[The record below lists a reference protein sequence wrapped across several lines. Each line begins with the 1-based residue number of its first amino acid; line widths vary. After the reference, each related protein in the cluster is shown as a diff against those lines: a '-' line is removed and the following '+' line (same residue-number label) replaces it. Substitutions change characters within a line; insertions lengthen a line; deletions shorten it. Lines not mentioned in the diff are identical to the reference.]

1 MTPQQADKLL
11 QEIGLFETKSVP
23 EHYEK
28 GVELIGEDAMLE
40 LAGYLN
46 DENENAE
53 EHLFEK
59 CSEDPC
65 FSLIHSLKYN
75 VFKEELIWLDKVIP
89 ENALIF
95 DLGCNTGHITAL
107 CAKMR
112 QSCRFVGYDE
122 ISLPLKKANQ
132 LKSKM
137 GLENLSFEHCDFM
150 NLKTDQKPDVIMSL
164 QALGDYLD
172 DPDNIANICSLTT
185 KEASII
191 LVEAFRKEEVLRS
204 VLTTFEKHGFY
215 LSLFNRIKCGPYQ
228 EVETMPAIVLEKG
241 FNSSQRADSKSI
253 RLD

>member
-11 QEIGLFETKSVP
+11 QEIGLFETKSGP
-23 EHYEK
+23 EHYER
-28 GVELIGEDAMLE
+28 GVQLIGEDAMLE

-46 DENENAE
+46 DEHENAE
-53 EHLFEK
+53 ERLFEK
-59 CSEDPC
+59 CAEDAY

-89 ENALIF
+89 ESALIF

-112 QSCRFVGYDE
+112 KSCRFVGYDA
-122 ISLPLKKANQ
+122 IALPLKKANH
-132 LKSKM
+132 LKSEM

-150 NLKTDQKPDVIMSL
+150 NLKTDQKPDMLMSL

-172 DPDNIANICSLTT
+172 DQDNIANICSLTT

-204 VLTTFEKHGFY
+204 ILETFEKHSFH
-215 LSLFNRIKCGPYQ
+215 LSLFDKITCGAYQ
-228 EVETMPAIVLEKG
+228 EVKTMPAIILERG
-241 FNSSQRADSKSI
+241 FNSSPRVDIKTIS
-253 RLD
+253 L

>member
-1 MTPQQADKLL
+1 MTPQQADMLL
-11 QEIGLFETKSVP
+11 QEIGLFETKSGP
-23 EHYEK
+23 EHYER
-28 GVELIGEDAMLE
+28 GVQLIGEDAMLE

-46 DENENAE
+46 DEHENAE

-59 CSEDPC
+59 CSEDPY

-112 QSCRFVGYDE
+112 QSCRFVGYDA

-150 NLKTDQKPDVIMSL
+150 NLKTNQKPDVLMSL
-164 QALGDYLD
+164 QSLGDYLD
-172 DPDNIANICSLTT
+172 DPDNIANICSLAA

-191 LVEAFRKEEVLRS
+191 LVEAFLKEEVLRS
-204 VLTTFEKHGFY
+204 ILETFKKHGFY
-215 LSLFNRIKCGPYQ
+215 LSLFDKIKCGPYQ
-228 EVETMPAIVLEKG
+228 EAETMPAILLERG
-241 FNSSQRADSKSI
+241 FNSSPRIDIKTI
-253 RLD
+253 TL

>member
-1 MTPQQADKLL
+1 MTREQADKLL

-28 GVELIGEDAMLE
+28 GVQLIGEDAMLE

-46 DENENAE
+46 DERENAE
-53 EHLFEK
+53 ERLFEK
-59 CSEDPC
+59 CSEDPY

-75 VFKEELIWLDKVIP
+75 VFKEELIWLDRVLP

-107 CAKMR
+107 CASIRK
-112 QSCRFVGYDE
+112 SCNFVGYDT
-122 ISLPLKKANQ
+122 IFLPLKKANQ
-132 LKSKM
+132 IKNEM

-150 NLKTDQKPDVIMSL
+150 NLKPDRRPEALMSL

-228 EVETMPAIVLEKG
+228 EVETMPAILLERG
-241 FNSSQRADSKSI
+241 FNSSPRTDIKTIS
-253 RLD
+253 L

>member
-11 QEIGLFETKSVP
+11 QEIGLFETKSGP

-28 GVELIGEDAMLE
+28 GVHMIGEDAMLE
-40 LAGYLN
+40 LASYLN
-46 DENENAE
+46 DEHENAE
-53 EHLFEK
+53 ERLFEK
-59 CSEDPC
+59 CAEDPY
-65 FSLIHSLKYN
+65 FSIIHSLKYN
-75 VFKEELIWLDKVIP
+75 VFKEELIWLDRVLP

-107 CAKMR
+107 CASIRK
-112 QSCRFVGYDE
+112 SCKFVGYDT

-132 LKSKM
+132 IKNEM

-150 NLKTDQKPDVIMSL
+150 NLKPDRRPEALMSL

-191 LVEAFRKEEVLRS
+191 LVEAFLKEEVPRS
-204 VLTTFEKHGFY
+204 ILAAFEKHGFY
-215 LSLFNRIKCGPYQ
+215 LSLFDKITCGPYQ
-228 EVETMPAIVLEKG
+228 EAETMPAILLERG
-241 FNSSQRADSKSI
+241 FNSSPRVDIKTI
-253 RLD
+253 RL

>member
-28 GVELIGEDAMLE
+28 GVQLIGEDAMLE
-40 LAGYLN
+40 LASYLN
-46 DENENAE
+46 DERENAE
-53 EHLFEK
+53 ERLFEK
-59 CSEDPC
+59 CSEDPY

-75 VFKEELIWLDKVIP
+75 VFKEELIWLDRVLP

-107 CAKMR
+107 CASIRK
-112 QSCRFVGYDE
+112 SCNFVGYDT
-122 ISLPLKKANQ
+122 ISLPLNKANQ
-132 LKSKM
+132 IKNEM

-150 NLKTDQKPDVIMSL
+150 NLKPDRRPEALMSL

-228 EVETMPAIVLEKG
+228 EVETMPAILLERG
-241 FNSSQRADSKSI
+241 FNSSPRTDIKTIS
-253 RLD
+253 L

>member
-11 QEIGLFETKSVP
+11 QEIGLFEAKSVA

-28 GVELIGEDAMLE
+28 GVQLIGENAMLE
-40 LAGYLN
+40 LAGYLD
-46 DENENAE
+46 DEHENAD

-59 CSEDPC
+59 CAEDPY

-89 ENALIF
+89 EKALIF
-95 DLGCNTGHITAL
+95 DLGCNTGHMTAL

-112 QSCRFVGYDE
+112 KSCIFVGYDT
-122 ISLPLKKANQ
+122 IFLPLKKANQ
-132 LKSKM
+132 IKSDM

-150 NLKTDQKPDVIMSL
+150 NLKPDRRPEALISL

-172 DPDNIANICSLTT
+172 DSDNIANICSLTA

-191 LVEAFRKEEVLRS
+191 LVEAFLKEEVLRS
-204 VLTTFEKHGFY
+204 ILEAFEKHGFY
-215 LSLFNRIKCGPYQ
+215 LSLFDKITCGPYQ
-228 EVETMPAIVLEKG
+228 EAETMPAILLERG
-241 FNSSQRADSKSI
+241 FNSSPRVDIKTI
-253 RLD
+253 RL